1 MGKGHALCFG
11 KQTAVVCIISTVI
24 CSEWGYLME
33 NIGSYHNILGIVVS
47 FIYVFGVIF
56 LAKFLE
62 SFGKEASRKA
72 VHILVCNWWL
82 LAMIF
87 FDSPV
92 WAAVVPACFVILN
105 YLSYR
110 FQLFSS
116 MERGAGKGDLGTVYY
131 AISLLVLAL
140 ISFGPLENPVV
151 GGVGILIMGYGDGLA
166 AVVGT
171 RWPMGAY
178 KVFGAQK
185 TISGSATM
193 LTASF
198 LVTLILLAATGQ
210 PQVLASAITLA
221 VLATVL
227 EAMTPLGLDNL
238 TVPLVSAAA
247 YYLLFV

>member
-1 MGKGHALCFG
+1 
-11 KQTAVVCIISTVI
+11 
-24 CSEWGYLME
+24 ME
-33 NIGSYHNILGIVVS
+33 NIWNYFNLLGIIVS
-47 FIYVFGVIF
+47 FIYVFSVIF

-62 SFGKEASRKA
+62 RFGKEASRKA

-82 LAMIF
+82 LAMVF
-87 FDSPV
+87 FDSPI
-92 WAAVVPACFVILN
+92 WAAVVPACFVVLN

-131 AISLLVLAL
+131 AISLLILVM

-171 RWPMGAY
+171 RWPIKPYQILGSE
-178 KVFGAQK
+178 K
-185 TISGSATM
+185 TLSGSLTM
-193 LTASF
+193 FGASF

-210 PQVLASAITLA
+210 SQDLIPAIILA
-221 VLATVL
+221 VLATGL
-227 EAMTPLGLDNL
+227 EALTPQGLDNL
-238 TVPLVSAAA
+238 TVPLVSAGA
-247 YYLLFV
+247 YYFLFVL